1 MTMHSMD
8 LLPALR
14 ELPATEPRDHMSF
27 RDMMAGLV
35 TTDRAMFAAEF
46 TSTVSFSLWAI
57 FPGVNLDD
65 ELRNTLSEAYGR
77 AFPKC
82 R

>member
-1 MTMHSMD
+1 MTMRSMD

-14 ELPATEPRDHMSF
+14 ELPTAEPRDHMSF

-46 TSTVSFSLWAI
+46 TSAISFSLWVT
-57 FPGVNLDD
+57 FPGANVDD
-65 ELRNTLSEAYGR
+65 DLRNTMRSRRVWER
-77 AFPKC
+77 AFPS
-82 R
+82 